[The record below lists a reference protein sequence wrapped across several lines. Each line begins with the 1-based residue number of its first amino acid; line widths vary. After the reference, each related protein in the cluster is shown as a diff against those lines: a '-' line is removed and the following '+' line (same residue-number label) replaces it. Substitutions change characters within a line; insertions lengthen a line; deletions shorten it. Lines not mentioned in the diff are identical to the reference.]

1 MFRKPKRNIRQRKV
15 TTDSEDED
23 ENHEYAAK
31 PAPAI
36 QEEKALKKRLSPNGA
51 GGMSYGFAEDEEEAV
66 NLKEIQSNILKFK
79 QSKNTTK
86 EKNKGKVVAASSTR
100 SGGDKTTGNKA
111 STATILSFE
120 QELAEGG

>member
-79 QSKNTTK
+79 QSKNFHINQFVKKFKYLQTRTK
-86 EKNKGKVVAASSTR
+86 FFPNPDVFK
-100 SGGDKTTGNKA
+100 
-111 STATILSFE
+111 
-120 QELAEGG
+120 